1 MSKRIRHHVNPL
13 RLDFYATGAQRVELP
28 ADRPVEVELGCADA
42 RWLFER
48 AAADPNLALVGV
60 EIREELVKLVQRR
73 VRASGLDH
81 RLRVVYANINQ
92 DLDTLFAGGSVARF
106 VINFPDPWFKQRQR
120 KRRLMTDE
128 LVRDLWRKLRAGG
141 EVFFQSDVWDL
152 ALDAMDVL
160 ERADDAFENVRGP
173 WSFLGKNPYGVR
185 SKREANCQEEGR
197 AIWRMLYRKMGLSPR

>member
-13 RLDFYATGAQRVELP
+13 RLDFYTTGAQRVELP

-48 AAADPNLALVGV
+48 AASDPNLALVGV

-73 VRASGLDH
+73 AQAAGLD
-81 RLRVVYANINQ
+81 LRIVFANINQ
-92 DLDTLFAGGSVARF
+92 DLETLFAGGSVARF

-128 LVRDLWRKLRAGG
+128 LVRVLWSKLRTGG

-152 ALDAMDVL
+152 ALDAMDVF
-160 ERADDAFENVRGP
+160 ERAADTFENVRGA
-173 WSFLGKNPYGVR
+173 WSFLGGNPYGVR
-185 SKREANCQEEGR
+185 SKREVNCEEEGR
-197 AIWRMLYRKMGLSPR
+197 AIWRMLYRKKGLSPR